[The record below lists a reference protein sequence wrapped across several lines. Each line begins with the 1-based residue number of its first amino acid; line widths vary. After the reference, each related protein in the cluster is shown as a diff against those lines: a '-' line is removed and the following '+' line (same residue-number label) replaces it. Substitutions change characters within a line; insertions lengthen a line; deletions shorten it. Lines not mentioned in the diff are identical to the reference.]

1 MGIHVFGP
9 DVRRLLIGDK
19 TSVTMNGRAMEERD
33 TCIAF

>member
-9 DVRRLLIGDK
+9 DVKRILIGDQ

-33 TCIAF
+33 ACKAF